1 MKLLLIRH
9 GDPSYEDDSL
19 TPQGKKEARCLA
31 ARLVKTHIDKIYVS
45 PLGRAKKTAQYY
57 FDASGRSVDGVFD
70 RLQEFRGR
78 CVRPDREGESVC
90 WDWLPQDWMS
100 FLPFYDKD
108 HWFEHP
114 IFKDTN
120 VKSEYDLVTSEFD
133 RLLAENGYVRNGW
146 VPEGKENADLI
157 QAACNVYVNRS
168 QELAESGQ
176 KSVKKR
182 GRPAKKKLPEGAYYR
197 AVRPNNDT
205 IAFFCHFGLETV
217 ILSHL
222 LGISPMVLWH
232 STVAA
237 PTSVTT
243 VATEERREG
252 IASWRILSYGDLS
265 HLDAFGVEPS
275 FAARFCECW
284 KNEDER
290 HD

>member
-19 TPQGKKEARCLA
+19 TPQGRKEARCLA

-45 PLGRAKKTAQYY
+45 PLGRARKTAQYY
-57 FDASGRSVDGVFD
+57 FDASGRSADGICD
-70 RLQEFRGR
+70 WLQEFRGR
-78 CVRPDREGESVC
+78 CHRPDREAESIC
-90 WDWLPQDWMS
+90 WDWLPQDWMT

-114 IFKDTN
+114 VFKDTN

-133 RLLAENGYVRNGW
+133 RLLAENGYVRNGFDTDGELGKSGTG
-146 VPEGKENADLI
+146 VKEQPEITGNEP
-157 QAACNVYVNRS
+157 
-168 QELAESGQ
+168 
-176 KSVKKR
+176 VKKR
-182 GRPAKKKLPEGAYYR
+182 GRNRKKLSEGAWYR

-205 IAFFCHFGLETV
+205 IAFFCHFGLESV

-222 LGISPMVLWH
+222 LGISPMLLWQG
-232 STVAA
+232 TVAA
-237 PTSVTT
+237 PSSVTT

-252 IASWRILSYGDLS
+252 IANWRILSYGDVS
-265 HLDAFGVEPS
+265 HLYAFGVEPA
-275 FAARFCECW
+275 FAARFCECF